1 MTHQSNQMCLRESMI
16 SLSQLLLGPDQGQG
30 KEPRRN
36 LFDMSDDE
44 FSNFLELAHLNHVIV
59 RGLNAFLYPREDEG
73 SENAARLKLAQ
84 NALDAEYW
92 RIRTAILFLH
102 EVCQSLENHGHRVVV
117 IKSLDHWP
125 DLGSD
130 LDLYT
135 DSNPR
140 DICNFMTLHFQ
151 ARIAPRSWGDRL
163 ACKWNFLIP
172 GLTEA
177 IEIHMGR
184 LGQTGEQAAIASGLV
199 ERSRMIQICGQR
211 FRIASIAD
219 RLMISTLQRMYR
231 HFFFR
236 LSDVIDSAQIMDEGL
251 VDYQELRYRATQ
263 AGIWDGVATYLKI
276 VSDYVKSYRGSGP
289 ELPQFVNTA
298 ARFGGEKVYYG
309 NSFLRVPIMPQSVK
323 LYGAQLAGVLKKGEL
338 QSGARLSLLPWL
350 ATAAVLGQKL
360 TGSDKGIW

>member
-1 MTHQSNQMCLRESMI
+1 MTDQSKQMSLRESMT
-16 SLSQLLLGPDQGQG
+16 SLSQLLLGPCQGQG
-30 KEPRRN
+30 KEVRRK
-36 LFDMSDDE
+36 LIDLSHDE
-44 FSNFLELAHLNHVIV
+44 FSNFLELAHLNHVVI
-59 RGLNAFLYPREDEG
+59 RGLNVFLYPGEDEG
-73 SENAARLKLAQ
+73 NCDTARLKQAQ
-84 NALDAEYW
+84 NALDAEYS
-92 RIRTAILFLH
+92 RIRTATLFMH

-135 DSNPR
+135 ESNPR
-140 DICNFMTLHFQ
+140 DICEFMTMHFQ

-172 GLTEA
+172 GLPEA
-177 IEIHMGR
+177 IEIHIGR
-184 LGQTGEQAAIASGLV
+184 LGQTGEQAAIASSLV

-211 FRIASIAD
+211 FRVASISD
-219 RLMISTLQRMYR
+219 QLMISTLQRMYR
-231 HFFFR
+231 HFFLR
-236 LSDVIDSAQIMDEGL
+236 LSDVIDSAQLMDEGL
-251 VDYQELRYRATQ
+251 VDYKELCSQATQ
-263 AGIWDGVATYLKI
+263 AGIWEGVATYLKI
-276 VSDYVKSYRGSGP
+276 ISDYVKTYRGTGP

-309 NSFLRVPIMPQSVK
+309 NGFLRVPIMPQSVK